1 MANLEQWDTTREIYG
16 REMHIETAKGEIK
29 TVKNMKKCVYNTGYY
44 E

>member
-1 MANLEQWDTTREIYG
+1 
-16 REMHIETAKGEIK
+16 MHIETAKGEIK